1 MAALAKDRDTP
12 VRAGDLI
19 TAPVKAAAKIYAG
32 ALVVKAAGGYAEPGK
47 KAENLVVLGRAG
59 HLADNTNGVD
69 GAIDVEVRRGVFA
82 WENADGNAAVGETE
96 VGESKAYILDDQ
108 TVTKTKAGAT
118 SAGKVVAID
127 SEGVWV
133 ETR

>member
-1 MAALAKDRDTP
+1 MAALAKDRNTP
-12 VRAGDLI
+12 AREGGYISVG
-19 TAPVKAAAKIYAG
+19 VKAATKIYAG
-32 ALVVKAAGGYAEPGK
+32 SLVVKAAGGYAEPGK
-47 KAENLVVLGRAG
+47 KAENLVVLGRAE
-59 HLADNTNGVD
+59 HFADNTDGVD
-69 GAIDVEVRRGVFA
+69 GAIDVLVRKGVFA
-82 WENADGNAAVGETE
+82 WENAAGNAAVGKAL

-108 TVTKTKAGAT
+108 TVTKTAAGAT